1 MKSPDKDV
9 KQSLVYVN
17 QELREIQDADYN
29 RATPSCKWYLGL
41 SWCLSGK
48 ESTCLSGDLDSIPE
62 LGRSLGEGND
72 NPVQYSCLGNPMD
85 GGVVG
90 YRRWG
95 HEKARQDLAPKQQ
108 PQWNGIYR
116 HWIIYAHKGYRY
128 RKTGEEVKGLSLIT
142 LQMFKD
148 WNWGEVRETKGI
160 PWQWWDLSAL
170 TAWGPGSIP
179 GEGTRILQVSRC
191 GQERERGWGV
201 GGKRPRRSRQK
212 IKSEEAPEAK
222 WRQWFKKR
230 KGSATSSK
238 GQVKWGMRTAHW
250 VRS

>member
-1 MKSPDKDV
+1 MRLGKRSEFGRYYQSDLNLSFEVLNLKFEMPMKSPDKDV

-48 ESTCLSGDLDSIPE
+48 ESTCLSADLDSIPE

-108 PQWNGIYR
+108 PQ
-116 HWIIYAHKGYRY
+116 
-128 RKTGEEVKGLSLIT
+128 
-142 LQMFKD
+142 
-148 WNWGEVRETKGI
+148 
-160 PWQWWDLSAL
+160 
-170 TAWGPGSIP
+170 
-179 GEGTRILQVSRC
+179 
-191 GQERERGWGV
+191 
-201 GGKRPRRSRQK
+201 
-212 IKSEEAPEAK
+212 
-222 WRQWFKKR
+222 
-230 KGSATSSK
+230 
-238 GQVKWGMRTAHW
+238 
-250 VRS
+250 